1 MQPDTK
7 VIIKAT
13 GKVGYVVSEDGDS
26 LCLRV
31 PHENWPFP
39 DYVYLDRKQVK
50 RAVVRREP
58 VDVEEAPF

>member
-26 LCLRV
+26 LCVRV
-31 PHENWPFP
+31 PCEIWPFP
-39 DYVYLDRKQVK
+39 HYVYLDRKQVK
-50 RAVVRREP
+50 RATVRREP
-58 VDVEEAPF
+58 TDMEEAPF

>member
-1 MQPDTK
+1 MNPDTK

-13 GKVGYVVSEDGDS
+13 GKIGYVVKEDGDS

-31 PHENWPFP
+31 PRDDWPFP
-39 DYVYLDRKQVK
+39 DYVYLDKKQVK